1 VNRLTRHG
9 RLFELKN
16 WNFAKD
22 PAANLAWTIDQFESI
37 FLDGQDDALARM
49 ELLSARPIAGE
60 VSFQAKTR
68 QAVQRILQTRPWTQE
83 DSLAALAHRRDLEST
98 ASQRNLK
105 RGRGGNMDVEMIAK
119 ILSLRSANQHADLIA
134 PGTIDSIERLRRI
147 DTISAQDALRLKDAY
162 NYLRGVESGLRLM
175 NTKAR
180 HDLPEDPIDLAR
192 LAFGLHVPDAEQL
205 MEACDHYRNEA
216 RELLVRYVGDPNA

>member
-1 VNRLTRHG
+1 
-9 RLFELKN
+9 
-16 WNFAKD
+16 
-22 PAANLAWTIDQFESI
+22 
-37 FLDGQDDALARM
+37 M
-49 ELLSARPIAGE
+49 ELLSARPIAGDP
-60 VSFQAKTR
+60 SFQASTQ
-68 QAVQRILQTRPWTQE
+68 QAVQRILTTRPWAKE
-83 DSLAALAHRRDLEST
+83 DSLAALAHRRDLESS
-98 ASQRNLK
+98 ASPRNLK
-105 RGRGGNMDVEMIAK
+105 RGRGGTMDIEMIAK
-119 ILSLRSANQHADLIA
+119 ILSLQFAYEHSDLVA

-147 DTISAQDALRLKDAY
+147 DAISAQDALRLKDAY

-205 MEACDHYRNEA
+205 MEACEHYRNEA